1 MEIIVV
7 NNFFNNFSNIEKA
20 FKKIPLYNLNK
31 YNNKFNSTENWP
43 GLRSE
48 NLFNQNP
55 FLFNLILNEFFTK
68 FKIPF
73 SKNGI
78 KITCSFKIK
87 RFN

>member
-55 FLFNLILNEFFTK
+55 FLFNLILHEFFTK

-78 KITCSFKIK
+78 KMKCSFKIK